1 MSTLVTDELKSKS
14 LQLFQEYQATAN
26 PAIRNKIMKMNL
38 GLVRKEAHYW
48 GNQCKESYEDLVQI
62 GAIGLLRAV
71 ERFAPDKGNAF
82 SSFAIPYIRGEIQ
95 HYLRDKSS
103 TVRIPRQW
111 LSLHHQATKI
121 RHHFQAEFNRAPSDL
136 EISQRLN
143 LSLSEWQEIKLACKN
158 REPISLDLPV
168 GNEQEGQNS
177 LGELVPDPHYR
188 SFQLA
193 SEDRLRLQMALNQLE
208 EKTRNI
214 LEFVFLQDLTQKETA
229 ERLGISVITVSRRV
243 KKGLGMLQKMMGKE
257 ED

>member
-14 LQLFQEYQATAN
+14 LELFQEYQATAN
-26 PAIRNKIMKMNL
+26 PATRNKIMKINL

-48 GNQCKESYEDLVQI
+48 GNQCHETYEDLVQI
-62 GAIGLLRAV
+62 GCIGLLRAV
-71 ERFAPDKGNAF
+71 ERFDPDKGNAF

-103 TVRIPRQW
+103 PVKIPRQW
-111 LSLHHQATKI
+111 LSLQRQAMKI
-121 RHHFQAEFNRAPSDL
+121 RQSFREEFHRNPTDL
-136 EISQRLN
+136 EIAQRLN
-143 LSLSEWQEIKLACKN
+143 LSVYQWQEIKLAYKN
-158 REPISLDLPV
+158 REPLSLDLPI
-168 GNEQEGQNS
+168 GSEDEGQNS
-177 LGELVPDPHYR
+177 LGDLVPDPKYR

-193 SEDRLRLQMALNQLE
+193 HDDQIRLQMALGCLE

-243 KKGLGMLQKMMGKE
+243 KKGLVLLQNMMGKE
-257 ED
+257 E